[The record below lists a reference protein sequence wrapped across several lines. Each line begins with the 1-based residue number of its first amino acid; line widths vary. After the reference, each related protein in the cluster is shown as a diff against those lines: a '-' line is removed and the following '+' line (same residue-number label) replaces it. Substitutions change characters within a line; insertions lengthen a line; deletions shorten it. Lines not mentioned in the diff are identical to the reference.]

1 MRPQENEILFIFNGR
16 KAHDAKVLGYASSIQ
31 KYKVN
36 ERNIDK
42 NPLTET
48 QLTQVAND
56 MGLQILDLID
66 KTSDTFLNEIKAQN
80 FSNEEMMKIV
90 KRHPDILKTPIAM
103 LNGTVF
109 FVHSAYDFVN
119 KGIEIE
125 GVKSKSGN
133 SSEGP
138 SRD

>member
-1 MRPQENEILFIFNGR
+1 MKPQENEILLIYNGR
-16 KAHDAKVLGYASSIQ
+16 KAQDAKVLGYASAVQ
-31 KYKVN
+31 KYTVN
-36 ERNIDK
+36 ERDIDK

-48 QLTQVAND
+48 QLTQVANE

-66 KTSDTFLNEIKAQN
+66 KTSDAYLKEVKSQS

-90 KRHPDILKTPIAM
+90 KQHSDILKTPIAM
-103 LNGTVF
+103 LNDTVF

-133 SSEGP
+133 SSETAK
-138 SRD
+138 RD